1 MKVRSENEVAQSCL
15 TLSNPMDCSLPDS
28 SVHGIFQARV
38 LEWVAIAT
46 INYLVTI
53 RVCRVWRYPKFI
65 YMQILLMYWLWTNHK
80 EILLFVI
87 TWMNLERIMLYEVSP
102 RKTNAP
108 WPHLNVES
116 NNNHEEQNINTENR
130 LVVSRRGVWVS
141 SQHGWSGLKG
151 TNLQL
156 YISHG
161 DITQSVVTLVNDS
174 VSHTWKLQRVGLK
187 SFQHKKEI
195 ITMCDDGC

>member
-1 MKVRSENEVAQSCL
+1 MLVTQSCP
-15 TLSNPMDCSLPDS
+15 TRCDPVDCIPPGS
-28 SVHGIFQARV
+28 SVHGILLARV

-53 RVCRVWRYPKFI
+53 RVCRVKVLQVF
-65 YMQILLMYWLWTNHK
+65 LMYWLWTNHK

-161 DITQSVVTLVNDS
+161 DITQSMVTLVNDS